1 MRLRL
6 MYPRSVHEGIKGTEF
21 VSWSRPLPPSASFE
35 LLIATRRMMF
45 FVAIVQFALST
56 GHVITIVVQLV
67 RGFGGT
73 STNTPYLLNQA
84 TPEHLAQEFIYITNV
99 RSTMPKFYPN
109 VAHWRTDHHHYVIR
123 VSSAMPF

>member
-1 MRLRL
+1 
-6 MYPRSVHEGIKGTEF
+6 
-21 VSWSRPLPPSASFE
+21 
-35 LLIATRRMMF
+35 MML

-84 TPEHLAQEFIYITNV
+84 TPEHLAQELLYITNV
-99 RSTMPKFYPN
+99 RPQATMLKFHPN
-109 VAHWRTDHHHYVIR
+109 IAH
-123 VSSAMPF
+123 

>member
-1 MRLRL
+1 
-6 MYPRSVHEGIKGTEF
+6 
-21 VSWSRPLPPSASFE
+21 
-35 LLIATRRMMF
+35 MML
-45 FVAIVQFALST
+45 FVAIVQFALCT

-99 RSTMPKFYPN
+99 RSTMPKLYPN
-109 VAHWRTDHHHYVIR
+109 IGH
-123 VSSAMPF
+123 

>member
-1 MRLRL
+1 MKGLKAWNL
-6 MYPRSVHEGIKGTEF
+6 MM
-21 VSWSRPLPPSASFE
+21 L
-35 LLIATRRMMF
+35 
-45 FVAIVQFALST
+45 FVAVAQFALST

-99 RSTMPKFYPN
+99 HFTKPKLYPN
-109 VAHWRTDHHHYVIR
+109 ITH
-123 VSSAMPF
+123 